1 MEMEGVVVQKV
12 SKIYGSSNDS
22 SFAALSDVEIHLHR
36 NEFLALI
43 GESGSGKSTIARLI
57 IGLEKPTSGSI
68 LLDGEDVVDWNYKI
82 WRNNRKKIQAV
93 FQDTS
98 GTLNPMLSAYHN
110 VEQSLINLTDL
121 SRKQRMKRIFNLM
134 ELTNMDMRLLEVP
147 TRLLSGGEQ
156 RRLSLLRALSIRPK
170 YLILDEVISGLDL
183 ISADAVMKVL
193 EKYHEE
199 YDCACIFVTHDKM
212 SAYRIS
218 DRILEMKHGKII
230 REGVKT
236 SRKELQNE

>member
-1 MEMEGVVVQKV
+1 MEGIVVENV
-12 SKIYGSSNDS
+12 SKIYGHNKESL
-22 SFAALSDVEIHLHR
+22 FTALSDIEIHLHGS
-36 NEFLALI
+36 EFLALT

-57 IGLEKPTSGSI
+57 IGLEKPTTGRI
-68 LLDGEDVVDWNYKI
+68 LLDGEDVVDWNYKT

-93 FQDTS
+93 FQDAS
-98 GTLNPMLSAYHN
+98 GTLNPMLSAYRN
-110 VEQSLINLTDL
+110 VEQALVNLTDL
-121 SRKQRMKRIFNLM
+121 NRKQRKERIFSLM
-134 ELTNMDMRLLEVP
+134 ELTNMNMGLLKVP

-218 DRILEMKHGKII
+218 DRILEIRHGKII
-230 REGVKT
+230 REGEKT
-236 SRKELQNE
+236 QRKELQNE